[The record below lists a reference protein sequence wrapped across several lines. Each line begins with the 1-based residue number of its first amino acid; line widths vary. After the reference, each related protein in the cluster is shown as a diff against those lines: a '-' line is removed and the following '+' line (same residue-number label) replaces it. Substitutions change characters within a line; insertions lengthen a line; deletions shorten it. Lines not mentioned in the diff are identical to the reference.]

1 MFTVK
6 HVQNA
11 GVGQP
16 IENLYEGDRI
26 TVHPAIGNLG
36 SLEIR
41 MGEDTVVAALWGGIA
56 YVMNSHGKTVAVHHL
71 PHRGKVSL
79 QREQTEDFDRKTDTS
94 GAPASIVV

>member
-26 TVHPAIGNLG
+26 TVHPDQGNLG
-36 SLEIR
+36 ALEIR
-41 MGEDTVVAALWGGIA
+41 MGEDTVVAALWGGVA

-71 PHRGKVSL
+71 PHQGIG
-79 QREQTEDFDRKTDTS
+79 DNFNRKTAS
-94 GAPASIVV
+94 RAGEGATAASVVG